1 MHIVY
6 GVQMNYG
13 CECLM
18 IGYDHTGQLVL
29 LDQIVIGEEPII
41 DEHRLF
47 FDHGANVNHFFHRYG
62 KQFFQE
68 YGKEFFLTYGKQNF
82 QG

>member
-1 MHIVY
+1 MDELIVNNVSFAY
-6 GVQMNYG
+6 KDDN
-13 CECLM
+13 
-18 IGYDHTGQLVL
+18 
-29 LDQIVIGEEPII
+29 VIEN
-41 DEHRLF
+41 F
-47 FDHGANVNHFFHRYG
+47 SYTANVNHFFHRYG

>member
-1 MHIVY
+1 
-6 GVQMNYG
+6 
-13 CECLM
+13 M
-18 IGYDHTGQLVL
+18 IELKEITYDNLKA
-29 LDQIVIGEEPII
+29 VIKLSDTLSEQ
-41 DEHRLF
+41 D
-47 FDHGANVNHFFHRYG
+47 ANVNHFFHRYG

>member
-1 MHIVY
+1 MQNNDILDLF
-6 GVQMNYG
+6 N
-13 CECLM
+13 
-18 IGYDHTGQLVL
+18 QLTDFQKDRIQRELRSYIQFNEFVESSHYAQCPVCGIA
-29 LDQIVIGEEPII
+29 D
-41 DEHRLF
+41 
-47 FDHGANVNHFFHRYG
+47 ANVNHFFHRYG

>member
-1 MHIVY
+1 MVKNLLSRHY
-6 GVQMNYG
+6 
-13 CECLM
+13 EAHKKE
-18 IGYDHTGQLVL
+18 YDHAAIDVLASGWYVTGNQLSA
-29 LDQIVIGEEPII
+29 
-41 DEHRLF
+41 
-47 FDHGANVNHFFHRYG
+47 FDANVNHFFHRYG

>member
-1 MHIVY
+1 MTTSGDHLFS
-6 GVQMNYG
+6 
-13 CECLM
+13 LM
-18 IGYDHTGQLVL
+18 SAVASLS
-29 LDQIVIGEEPII
+29 
-41 DEHRLF
+41 
-47 FDHGANVNHFFHRYG
+47 ANVNHFFHRYG